1 MNRIKKMAS
10 PSEILLILSEKSC
23 KEKTVPVNYAL

>member
-1 MNRIKKMAS
+1 MAS
-10 PSEILLILSEKSC
+10 PSEILFILLILSEKSC